1 MAYSDSQNKATQKF
15 IKNNYDEIKIRVSKG
30 KKEKYKKL
38 AYEKGCSL
46 NAYIINLI
54 EQSASHTEEAIS
66 SASMVKQTLSS
77 MAIENMYFDDA
88 FIKKIIKVAN
98 GEMSSKEL
106 RQEVLKQYAR

>member
-1 MAYSDSQNKATQKF
+1 MAYSESQNKATQKF

-30 KKEKYKKL
+30 KKRNTI
-38 AYEKGCSL
+38 

-54 EQSASHTEEAIS
+54 EQSALDFVGTIPP
-66 SASMVKQTLSS
+66 ASTVRHTLSS

-98 GEMSSKEL
+98 GELSSKEL